1 LAKEVRSWGLAR
13 ALAEDALKAAG
24 VTAPPVDL
32 DDVARVRAL
41 RIERHVHLAPPLRGA
56 FQAHLGLIQVI
67 DLPPTVERFPVAHEI
82 GHALLN
88 DAGTA
93 CTEAMIRGQ
102 ADSASLAEI
111 LEGFDPEATPSAI
124 ASRLLVPS
132 AWLRREVDR
141 RTFDDL
147 LDLFDVTKPVML
159 IAVMRDGLLNRVRTS

>member
-1 LAKEVRSWGLAR
+1 MPVSKGLAR
-13 ALAEDALKAAG
+13 ALAQDALKAAG
-24 VTAPPVDL
+24 ITAPPVDL
-32 DDVARVRAL
+32 DDVAKARAL
-41 RIERHVHLAPPLRGA
+41 RIERHVLLAPPLRGA
-56 FQAHLGLIQVI
+56 FQADLGLIHVI

-88 DAGTA
+88 DGGAA
-93 CTEAMIRGQ
+93 CTEAMIREQ
-102 ADSASLAEI
+102 ADDVSLAEM
-111 LEGFDPEATPSAI
+111 LEGFNPEATASAI
-124 ASRLLVPS
+124 ASQLLVPS